1 MTTNAELTRLVI
13 RKKCLSLAQS
23 ALQHVH
29 FLTEPVEGVQTSE
42 VGYYAFTLI
51 DGLSPAL
58 KLSAKATDIVL
69 PSLWNYL
76 DAACFIAAGLEDL
89 CNEEHHRKW
98 QLRIQGALN
107 IFAGVQLL
115 VFSLN
120 PALMAALGLAGM
132 PALLG
137 NPAFVIGCGIDVITA
152 GIEFH
157 YAVKESGIEGWME
170 ERLDEYAFVMERMH
184 TLQQEN
190 VLLELDA
197 DYAEILTENTEK
209 LAALEQRLADLHRA
223 LRIRCK
229 VHASTLTDE
238 ALRARLA
245 DCIGT
250 PLELLETEPLL
261 PEERAFEE
269 ETVNA
274 LNDAFKEAREELIVR
289 SLTFVGMTLMAAASL
304 SLVVTC
310 PPAIPILGF
319 AITALVAAFYLYRH
333 HNAIIATEESSFSFF
348 SSKKENVRASA
359 YDIQFSNSPENNAF
373 YHPQ

>member
-29 FLTEPVEGVQTSE
+29 FLTEPVEGIQTSE
-42 VGYYAFTLI
+42 VGYYAFTLL

-58 KLSAKATDIVL
+58 KLSAKATDVIL

-89 CNEEHHRKW
+89 CNEDHHRQW
-98 QLRIQGALN
+98 QMRIQGALN
-107 IFAGVQLL
+107 IFAGVELL

-137 NPAFVIGCGIDVITA
+137 NPAFVIGCGVDVLTA
-152 GIEFH
+152 GIEYH
-157 YAVKESGIEGWME
+157 YAMKECGIEGWME
-170 ERLDEYAFVMERMH
+170 ERLNECRFVQERMH
-184 TLQQEN
+184 TLRQEN
-190 VLLELDA
+190 LLLALDV

-209 LAALEQRLADLHRA
+209 LAALEERFTELQRA
-223 LRIRCK
+223 LRIRYK
-229 VHASTLTDE
+229 VHACALTDE
-238 ALRARLA
+238 SLRARLA
-245 DCIGT
+245 GYIGDLET
-250 PLELLETEPLL
+250 LELEPLL
-261 PEERAFEE
+261 ANERAFEDK
-269 ETVNA
+269 TVKA
-274 LNDAFKEAREELIVR
+274 LDNAFKEAREELIVR
-289 SLTFVGMTLMAAASL
+289 SLTFVGMTLMAAATL

-333 HNAIIATEESSFSFF
+333 HNAIVATGESAFSFF
-348 SSKKENVRASA
+348 SSKRENRTSA
-359 YDIQFSNSPENNAF
+359 YDIQFSGSPENNAF
-373 YHPQ
+373 CHPQ